1 MTDMNIVSADILSN
15 VFLIFAV
22 ARGRKRKQDSV
33 DTVIAS
39 LVDVFA

>member
-1 MTDMNIVSADILSN
+1 MSAEILFNI
-15 VFLIFAV
+15 FLIFAV

-33 DTVIAS
+33 DTVIAP